1 MLLKDGLV
9 LLSQNFYVMTK
20 EFYKSILSSVVR
32 RWKRFYMW
40 WKFYKKVGKSFA
52 REGKLS
58 MKGRKVVHV
67 DKKKVLHVE
76 CKVKE
81 EV

>member
-1 MLLKDGLV
+1 MLLED
-9 LLSQNFYVMTK
+9 
-20 EFYKSILSSVVR
+20 E
-32 RWKRFYMW
+32 KRFYMW